1 MSVSESESELDDE
14 LEEELE
20 EVEDVDSESLL
31 DSDELLE
38 ELELPEELELDESEE
53 EDDADE
59 DDEAVS
65 LAFPVIGICL
75 AGVGVTCFAL
85 EGNIFLAIEFFVS
98 FTVCLRVSFGVS
110 VFFVSFAV
118 EGAFSCGIDGF
129 EGVLW
134 SIFILA
140 TFASGRFTD
149 VSFMSIRLL

>member
-85 EGNIFLAIEFFVS
+85 EGNIFLAIEFFVRMERS
-98 FTVCLRVSFGVS
+98 KYGKFRSRRTRS
-110 VFFVSFAV
+110 
-118 EGAFSCGIDGF
+118 SCK
-129 EGVLW
+129 
-134 SIFILA
+134 A
-140 TFASGRFTD
+140 K
-149 VSFMSIRLL
+149 